1 MSGQGGV
8 VLNWE
13 ATGSAGPSVLFETSA
28 DNAELIKEF
37 GTAAALPIGD
47 SALAALY
54 QAGNQNTD
62 FTMFRQAGYLG
73 LNFALMDGTA
83 AYHNSVDTAERL
95 DKAGLQH
102 MARTCSALPEA
113 SVIVILQAPPLGR

>member
-1 MSGQGGV
+1 

-13 ATGSAGPSVLFETSA
+13 ATGSAGPSVLFETPA

-54 QAGNQNTD
+54 QAGNQNND

-73 LNFALMDGTA
+73 LNFALMDGT
-83 AYHNSVDTAERL
+83 R
-95 DKAGLQH
+95 GLSQQ
-102 MARTCSALPEA
+102 R
-113 SVIVILQAPPLGR
+113 